1 MAEKH
6 IKNVDDEMLK
16 NLDFMLD
23 FEIIEMA
30 TDMKLLQKDKKKEGK

>member
-23 FEIIEMA
+23 FELIEMA